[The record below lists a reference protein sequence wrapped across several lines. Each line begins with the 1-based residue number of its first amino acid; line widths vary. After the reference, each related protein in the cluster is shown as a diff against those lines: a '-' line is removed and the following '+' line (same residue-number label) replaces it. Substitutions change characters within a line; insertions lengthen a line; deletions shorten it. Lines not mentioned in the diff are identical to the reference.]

1 MKPYYCESC
10 VFCDEPRI
18 EQPCC
23 CCVGGINF
31 VELGKGENNDEQREA
46 EH

>member
-1 MKPYYCESC
+1 MRCEKIQN
-10 VFCDEPRI
+10 FFDELKN

-31 VELGKGENNDEQREA
+31 VELEEEEKDNEQREA
-46 EH
+46 D